1 MGIIIGLAW
10 ALFTFIMVFLVL
22 FASTYVFEFLFNLFS
37 LYKLSNIM
45 VKCRAKIW
53 GSLEKIFE
61 KDY

>member
-10 ALFTFIMVFLVL
+10 ALFTFIVVFLVL
-22 FASTYVFEFLFNLFS
+22 FASTFVFEFLFNLFS

-45 VKCRAKIW
+45 VKCRAKILD
-53 GSLEKIFE
+53 SLKKIFE